1 MNDPWTDLL
10 ARLRELNDLASAVK
24 LMEWDQ
30 AVMMPVQGGP
40 RRARATAALEGL
52 THARFTD
59 PEMGALIEKLRAGDS
74 RDEDQEASLRI
85 LKRDYDRAVKVPA
98 DLVKA
103 IAETRGLAYQA
114 WTKARPESDYSILE
128 PHLEKLVALKK
139 QEADAIGFERERY
152 DALIDTYEPGMT
164 TSEVADMF
172 DELMLGLKPLMEEV
186 LAAVG
191 DVPAFLGETYPPE
204 QQMALCRWL
213 VEKLNFEFDG
223 GRLDES
229 PHPFTIQIG
238 AGDVRQTT
246 RPDPQDL
253 MLSIY
258 AAVHETGH
266 ALYEQGLPPEIL
278 DLPIGRFASLGMH
291 ESQSRL
297 WENQVARSRPFTD
310 FLLPH
315 LKERFPEELGMVT
328 PEEFNRGVNYPR
340 RDLIRV
346 RADELTYN
354 LHVGLRFELELA
366 LFRDELQ
373 VSELPDAWDDAM
385 ERHVGIRP
393 GDHAEGVLQ
402 DMHWSIGAFGYF
414 PTYTLG
420 TIYAAA
426 LYKAALADLA
436 PMDEELRSGST
447 DRLLEWLRAKVH
459 TQGYRRDAKV
469 LAADIAGEPVTARP
483 LLDYLGDKY
492 RSLYPSS

>member
-1 MNDPWTDLL
+1 MTDPWTDLL
-10 ARLRELNDLASAVK
+10 ERLRELNDLTSAVK

-30 AVMMPVQGGP
+30 AVMMPVQGGAG
-40 RRARATAALEGL
+40 RARATAALEGL

-59 PEMGALIEKLRAGDS
+59 PEMGALIEKLEAGDL
-74 RDEDQEASLRI
+74 RDEDREASLRI
-85 LKRDYDRAVKVPA
+85 LRRDYDRAVKVPA

-103 IAETRGLAYQA
+103 IAEARGLAYQA
-114 WTKARPESDYSILE
+114 WTRARPESDFSIVE
-128 PHLEKLVALKK
+128 PHLERLVELKK
-139 QEADAIGFERERY
+139 QEADAIGYERERY
-152 DALIDTYEPGMT
+152 DALIDSYEPGMT

-172 DELMLGLKPLMEEV
+172 EELTVGLKPMVEEV
-186 LAAVG
+186 LAAAG
-191 DVPAFLGETYPPE
+191 DAPLFLGETYPPE

-213 VEKLNFEFDG
+213 VGKLNFDFNG

-253 MLSIY
+253 LMSIY

-266 ALYEQGLPPEIL
+266 ALYEQGLPSEIL

-328 PEEFNRGVNYPR
+328 PEEFNRGVNFPR

-354 LHVGLRFELELA
+354 LHVALRFELELA

-373 VSELPDAWDDAM
+373 VSELPDAWDEAM
-385 ERHVGIRP
+385 DRHVGIRP
-393 GDHAEGVLQ
+393 SDDGDGVLQ

-426 LYKAALADLA
+426 IYKAALTDLA
-436 PMDEELRSGST
+436 PMDDELRSGST

-469 LAADIAGEPVTARP
+469 LAAEIAGGPVTARP
-483 LLDYLGDKY
+483 LLDYLSDKY
-492 RSLYPSS
+492 TTLYSSS